1 MVDLDIQDNASKKLP
16 NDMALK
22 SSPGTT
28 TYFANKVEIMLKE
41 LR

>member
-1 MVDLDIQDNASKKLP
+1 MVDMDIRDNASKKLP
-16 NDMALK
+16 NNVALK

-28 TYFANKVEIMLKE
+28 ASFANKVEIMLKE